1 MRLIFFAL
9 CAKLS
14 AMNKLR
20 AKRAER
26 GLTLDEVAKAV
37 STNVGNLSRIECDKQ
52 LPSPALAIRLCRF
65 YGIELADVFA
75 AADTHQQAA

>member
-1 MRLIFFAL
+1 MRLTFFAL
-9 CAKLS
+9 SAKNS

-26 GLTLDEVAKAV
+26 GLTLEEVAKAV
-37 STNVGNLSRIECDKQ
+37 VTNVGNLSRIECDKQ

-75 AADTHQQAA
+75 AADTQQAA